1 MRTIPTGI
9 YILLILSLLMAAVL
23 TLAKS
28 RTHTDRSIRAL
39 WTMFEE
45 YVSQA
50 LVLMMTIA
58 AIIQVT
64 VRYVLSGYI
73 VVGWTEEFALM
84 ALIWLAFWAGAA
96 VSRQQ
101 DHIYMEVLYDLLPRG
116 AQRACLIIGDLVL
129 IGILGPIAWLGFRDA
144 QWLDILFTVSLGVPV
159 SFFAYAV
166 PVGLTV
172 FVIHGVVNLIDHL
185 KSPLPAPHHLNETE
199 TAI

>member
-1 MRTIPTGI
+1 MRPIPTGI
-9 YILLILSLLMAAVL
+9 FVLLILALLMSAIL
-23 TLAKS
+23 TWAKS
-28 RTHTDRSIRAL
+28 RTHNDRSIRAI

-58 AIIQVT
+58 AVIQVT
-64 VRYVLSGYI
+64 VRYLLSDFI

-101 DHIYMEVLYDLLPRG
+101 DHIHMEMLYDFLPRG
-116 AQRACLIIGDLVL
+116 LQRACLIIGDLVL
-129 IGILGPIAWLGFRDA
+129 IGVLGTIAWLGFRDA
-144 QWLDILFTVSLGVPV
+144 QWLDIVFTVSLGLPV

-172 FVIHGVVNLIDHL
+172 FVIHGVVNLIEHL
-185 KSPLPAPHHLNETE
+185 RSPLPAPHRQDETE